1 MVIANARHAPHLH
14 RDLTSHPT
22 HTLLLQPADC
32 GTAAEIL
39 LPAHAIAGLQPDAVV
54 AVSPSDHFVHDD
66 PAFMSYLLA
75 LARFVERRLN
85 RIVLVGARPDA
96 RPPSPRA
103 SNAPSTDQT

>member
-1 MVIANARHAPHLH
+1 MIANVRHAPIS

-22 HTLLLQPADC
+22 HTLLLQSADC

-39 LPAHAIAGLQPDAVV
+39 LPALAISRLQPDAVV

-66 PAFMSYLLA
+66 TAFMSHLLA
-75 LARFVERRLN
+75 LARFVEQRLN

-96 RPPSPRA
+96 RPIA
-103 SNAPSTDQT
+103 A